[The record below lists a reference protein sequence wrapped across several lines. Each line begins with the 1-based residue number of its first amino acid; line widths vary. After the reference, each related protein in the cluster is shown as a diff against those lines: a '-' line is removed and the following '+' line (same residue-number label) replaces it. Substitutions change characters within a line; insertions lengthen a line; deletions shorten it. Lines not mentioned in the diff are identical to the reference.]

1 MGRSPF
7 GIGSA
12 KGGPGIRACRARGDI
27 LIRGSPFSA
36 HLPGEGPMADADLVD
51 LAVDVARSKG
61 ATYAEAR
68 YERQAQESFIL
79 KNGGPDPP
87 YSGDDQGI
95 GGRVLVDGGPG
106 FAPADPPP

>member
-12 KGGPGIRACRARGDI
+12 KGGPGIRGGRACGEI

-36 HLPGEGPMADADLVD
+36 PLPGEGPMADADLVD

-68 YERQAQESFIL
+68 YERQAQERFIL
-79 KNGGPDPP
+79 KNGGLGAL
-87 YSGDDQGI
+87 YSGGDPGA
-95 GGRVLVDGGPG
+95 GGRG
-106 FAPADPPP
+106 